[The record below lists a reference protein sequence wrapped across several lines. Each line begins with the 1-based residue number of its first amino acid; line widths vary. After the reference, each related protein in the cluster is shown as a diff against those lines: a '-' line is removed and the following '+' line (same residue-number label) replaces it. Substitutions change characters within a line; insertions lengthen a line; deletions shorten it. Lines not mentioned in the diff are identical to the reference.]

1 MSPATTRILGV
12 DTSLRSSGVA
22 VIEATGHSLRA
33 VEHSRIRSPQ
43 TLSLSA
49 ALERLQ
55 SGVLDV
61 IERLSPDISA
71 IEGIFHCRNVK
82 TAVRLGEARGV
93 VIAACCH
100 NGLPVFEYAPRR
112 VKQAVVG
119 TGAASKDQ
127 VRRMVMS
134 MLGLQDEPPDDE
146 SDALAIA
153 ICHWNC
159 RTTYAAIAPEPI

>member
-1 MSPATTRILGV
+1 MSSTTTRILGV

-22 VIEATGHSLRA
+22 VIEASGQSLKA
-33 VEHSRIRSPQ
+33 VEHTRIRSAQ
-43 TLSLSA
+43 TISVSD
-49 ALERLQ
+49 ALLRLQ
-55 SGVLDV
+55 TGILDV
-61 IERLSPDISA
+61 IARLSPDISA

-93 VIAACCH
+93 VMAACRQ
-100 NGLPVFEYAPRR
+100 NDLPVFEYAPRR

-119 TGAASKDQ
+119 SGAASKDQ

-134 MLGLQDEPPDDE
+134 ILGLQDEPPDDE

-159 RTTYAAIAPEPI
+159 RSTYAALAPESI